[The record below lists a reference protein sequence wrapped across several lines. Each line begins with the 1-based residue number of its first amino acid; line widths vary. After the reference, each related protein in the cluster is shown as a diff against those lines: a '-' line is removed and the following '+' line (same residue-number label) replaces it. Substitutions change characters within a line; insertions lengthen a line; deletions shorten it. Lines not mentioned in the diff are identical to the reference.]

1 MKTQKK
7 LTPMLFLL
15 AAIFL
20 AVLSLTPPAQAQTL
34 PIDMTSACN
43 GGSCFNWSGL
53 YQDGTTFIGTLG
65 MDNGQSNGCTTSGPC
80 AAAYGTGGPGNS
92 TLEPVIGTG
101 TPPPP
106 PSLTLNSVTFNFGP
120 INSTNCGPATSVTC
134 SNDMIQLSASGA
146 ALSVT
151 PNVYST
157 LILLGAAVNGA
168 HTGTVTIHYS
178 DGSSDPPIAQTFSDW
193 CGFAGNKNES
203 IAVGPISRINV
214 DGSLIGPGCN
224 LYAYTYA
231 VNVNKEFA
239 GFTISSSDTSCTA
252 VPNCAY
258 VLAASLK
265 PPSYTIEGGD
275 ASPASVGP
283 GSSSTATV
291 TVTPQPGYTTTGN
304 KTVNLSCSILPNI
317 VGDPVTAATPPS
329 CSVSPSSVT
338 VVQNETSP
346 PTTTLTF
353 TAASPSNAMSM
364 RHSNIF
370 YAFLL
375 IPGIALTGLGL
386 ASPNSRRK
394 RLFGFLLLGLL
405 LTGIVTLPACVSY
418 THPGNVGTPP
428 GQYTVSVTGI
438 DSDGLSQASNGTGTT
453 NTVVVVVSQ

>member
-15 AAIFL
+15 VAIFL
-20 AVLSLTPPAQAQTL
+20 AVLSLAPPAHAQTL

-43 GGSCFNWSGL
+43 SGSCFNWSGL

-65 MDNGQSNGCTTSGPC
+65 MDNGQSNGCTSSGPC
-80 AAAYGTGGPGNS
+80 AAAYGTGGPGTS

-106 PSLTLNSVTFNFGP
+106 PSLTLGGVQFNFGP
-120 INSTNCGPATSVTC
+120 INTTPCGPNTGVQCAD
-134 SNDMIQLSASGA
+134 DMLQLSASGA
-146 ALSVT
+146 TLSIT

-178 DGSSDPPIAQTFSDW
+178 DGSNDPPIAQTFSDW

-231 VNVNKEFA
+231 VNVNKEMS
-239 GFTISSSDTSCTA
+239 GVTISSSDNSCTA
-252 VPNCAY
+252 VPNCSY

-265 PPSYTIEGGD
+265 PPSYTIEGAA
-275 ASPASVGP
+275 ASPTSVSAG
-283 GSSSTATV
+283 GSTTATV
-291 TVTPQPGYTTTGN
+291 TVNPQPGYTTTGD

-317 VGDPVTAATPPS
+317 VGDPVSAATPPS
-329 CSVSPSSVT
+329 CSLSPTSVT
-338 VVQNETSP
+338 VQQNETAL

-353 TAASPSNAMSM
+353 TAAAPSHAMSA
-364 RHSNIF
+364 RHSSIF

-375 IPGIALTGLGL
+375 IPGIALTGFGL
-386 ASPNSRRK
+386 ASPKSRRK
-394 RLFGFLLLGLL
+394 RLSGLMLIGFV
-405 LTGIVTLPACVSY
+405 LTGLVAMPACVSY
-418 THPGNVGTPP
+418 THLGNVGTPP
-428 GQYTVSVTGI
+428 GQYTVSITGI
-438 DSDGLSQASNGTGTT
+438 DTNGLTQASNSGGTT